1 MPERR
6 GIPPPE
12 AEASVTKKR
21 YDEYSTPVDVIEDEA
36 YRKRLEHLRAVS
48 IRVNK
53 MLQQKLEKADLPY
66 YSWNKSSASSK
77 PKSIEY
83 PKILRLAILLR
94 PEFFRSSEKKTRE
107 TRYSGRDE
115 QFTLFLHIRNDNSIQ
130 LVRLK
135 FDFTHSAYGIY
146 FAHSVAP
153 DLSSP
158 GSEDERGLLEGYI
171 QKEDIEG
178 LTDYIIEKLS
188 PPIDGEATNFAQ
200 HSTEIFKRAYGIAS
214 LEEASRY
221 FATHEVV
228 LYQPKEWLRNLGKVV
243 IMSVLEKTL
252 LEQVEAGKKTEEIKE
267 VLRDE
272 AEKLL
277 DVGVANYH
285 NPGKLA
291 SFIPNAD
298 AYISQTI
305 RQLMRAYKSRI
316 LGWKK

>member
-135 FDFTHSAYGIY
+135 FDFTHS
-146 FAHSVAP
+146 
-153 DLSSP
+153 
-158 GSEDERGLLEGYI
+158 
-171 QKEDIEG
+171 
-178 LTDYIIEKLS
+178 
-188 PPIDGEATNFAQ
+188 
-200 HSTEIFKRAYGIAS
+200 
-214 LEEASRY
+214 
-221 FATHEVV
+221 
-228 LYQPKEWLRNLGKVV
+228 
-243 IMSVLEKTL
+243 
-252 LEQVEAGKKTEEIKE
+252 
-267 VLRDE
+267 
-272 AEKLL
+272 
-277 DVGVANYH
+277 
-285 NPGKLA
+285 
-291 SFIPNAD
+291 
-298 AYISQTI
+298 
-305 RQLMRAYKSRI
+305 
-316 LGWKK
+316 